1 MATTP
6 LAAQHEEDNDS
17 GITFEA
23 KHSGEGAGA
32 FNILASENY
41 CQSRKGV
48 MLVKTPRGGRS
59 TAVPWK
65 AKVLTV
71 FGPGQ
76 VTRIATKIG
85 RTVEVTL
92 QNWILANGAKVKI
105 YSPSCVVKAHH
116 RNLSSA
122 KNVYSTV
129 RVQPYLRY

>member
-1 MATTP
+1 MGCMATTP

-17 GITFEA
+17 GITREA

-41 CQSRKGV
+41 CESRKV
-48 MLVKTPRGGRS
+48 MLVKTPRGRS

-71 FGPGQ
+71 FGPGE
-76 VTRIATKIG
+76 VTRIARKIG
-85 RTVEVTL
+85 HTVEVTL

-129 RVQPYLRY
+129 RVQYS